1 MSIMTTQLEA
11 RRISTEPAR
20 NLAAD
25 LTANDVTTLA
35 DMRKGQIAHVVDVC
49 DELDP
54 ASARRMF
61 DLGFAPGAQVE
72 MLRKA
77 PMADPVV
84 FRIAGYDIALRRVQA
99 RCIHVAITT

>member
-11 RRISTEPAR
+11 RRISVEPALSLPTYSTG
-20 NLAAD
+20 NA
-25 LTANDVTTLA
+25 VTTLA
-35 DMRKGQIAHVVDVC
+35 DMRKGQTAHIVDVC

-61 DLGFAPGAQVE
+61 DLGFAPGAEVE

>member
-1 MSIMTTQLEA
+1 MSVMTTQLEA
-11 RRISTEPAR
+11 RRISTERPGAGSSESAD
-20 NLAAD
+20 AA
-25 LTANDVTTLA
+25 VTTLA

-61 DLGFAPGAQVE
+61 DLGFAPGAEVE